1 MLKQGFHLAKERGDE
16 GRVLWL
22 TLGVTYLL
30 LCRASELRACSSDKI
45 RKELGVFGND
55 TVGFACFVE
64 MCRQRWEFVFRNGSG
79 CNFTPKIGSL
89 PSKNRLGVERNVRW
103 DAKNSSEIGWLWGL
117 LGDARVDADSL
128 QQLGSRE
135 ELGVFGNDTAGFA
148 RFVEMCRQRWK
159 FVFRNASD
167 SNFTPK
173 IGSLPSKNRL
183 GVERNVRWDAKN
195 SSEIG
200 WLWGL
205 LGDAR
210 VDADSL

>member
-117 LGDARVDADSL
+117 LGDARVDAASL
-128 QQLGSRE
+128 
-135 ELGVFGNDTAGFA
+135 
-148 RFVEMCRQRWK
+148 
-159 FVFRNASD
+159 
-167 SNFTPK
+167 
-173 IGSLPSKNRL
+173 
-183 GVERNVRWDAKN
+183 
-195 SSEIG
+195 
-200 WLWGL
+200 
-205 LGDAR
+205 
-210 VDADSL
+210 